1 MLVRNLFGA
10 LFGVALLMFPLQAHA
25 VLISHNGTDG
35 FYSGSEEVDVYLN
48 DYAVEFPGSDLFDL
62 DCGSSITCIYK
73 RWDSFSEGDVHDIT
87 FTEENSEGE
96 VVFFETVFNFTEDP
110 WSDYHVEWE
119 GELVIFLVGLFA
131 IDGDGNVV
139 DGAFPDFDLADNS
152 LDIYFDFPFIED
164 IIGEEFSVGL
174 FYGGIFAFGEDST
187 FVLSQ
192 YPTLPVPEPGTAGL
206 FLIGLVGLS
215 VIWRRRRK
223 QDAAV

>member
-25 VLISHNGTDG
+25 FLISHNGTDG

-48 DYAVEFPGSDLFDL
+48 EYAVEFPGSNLFDL
-62 DCGSSITCIYK
+62 DCGSSVTCIYK

-87 FTEENSEGE
+87 FTEENSEGQTG
-96 VVFFETVFNFTEDP
+96 FFETVFNFTEDP
-110 WSDYHVEWE
+110 WSDYHFEWE
-119 GELVIFLVGLFA
+119 GNISLLFLFLFV
-131 IDGDGNVV
+131 IDGDGNAV
-139 DGAFPDFDLADNS
+139 AAAIPDFDLVDNS

-174 FYGGIFAFGEDST
+174 FYGGGFDFRAGST

-223 QDAAV
+223 QD